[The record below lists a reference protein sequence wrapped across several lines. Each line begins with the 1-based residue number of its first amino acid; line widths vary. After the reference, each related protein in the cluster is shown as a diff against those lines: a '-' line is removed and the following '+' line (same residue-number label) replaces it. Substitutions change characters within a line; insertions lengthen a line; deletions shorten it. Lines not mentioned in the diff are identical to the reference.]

1 MIPRAMKAGVILGGS
16 VLALV
21 LAGCATAP
29 PQPAPFEPF
38 SAAVQQVRTGADA
51 TLSAV
56 YDRSRE
62 RYLNEAAAGDVS
74 RVQGLMLTRPSGDPF
89 GWTSS
94 TPPLFLTTA
103 QFRDGLYRF
112 NSVLIQ
118 YAGAL
123 AQIASKDL
131 LDSKAFNDLATDLN
145 GNLRSAVQ
153 ALGGPSSNREI
164 AIFSTAATA
173 TFEAYLRNQQRS
185 ELLRGLRDNQ
195 GAIADA
201 AERGAEAI
209 RLTANALRNEYDQK
223 SGALAN
229 AAAASS
235 SPSERGGAMRDLA
248 ELDDRFIKEMSALRA
263 LHDTYVSLPRAHRDL
278 AAGLEDPKFGLTA
291 IREMFER
298 GQDLY
303 RRYEELS
310 GKDRSK

>member
-1 MIPRAMKAGVILGGS
+1 MIRRAMKTGGILGG
-16 VLALV
+16 VMVVIV

-29 PQPAPFEPF
+29 AQSAPFEQF

-51 TLSAV
+51 ALGAV

-62 RYLNEAAAGDVS
+62 RYLNEAGAGDVS
-74 RVQGLMLTRPSGDPF
+74 KVQGLMLTRPPGDPF

-94 TPPLFLTTA
+94 TPPLFLTAA
-103 QFRDGLYRF
+103 QFREGFYRF
-112 NSVLIQ
+112 NSVLIE

-123 AQIASKDL
+123 AQITSKDL
-131 LDSKAFNDLATDLN
+131 LDTKAFNALATDLN

-153 ALGGPSSNREI
+153 AFGLPPSNREI

-173 TFEAYLRNQQRS
+173 AFEAYLRNQQRS

-195 GAIADA
+195 GAIADV

-229 AAAASS
+229 AAASGSS
-235 SPSERGGAMRDLA
+235 SSAKVGAMRDLA
-248 ELDDRFIKEMSALRA
+248 ELDDRFIKEMSVLRA
-263 LHDTYVSLPRAHRDL
+263 LYDTYVSLPRAHREL
-278 AAGLEDPKFGLTA
+278 AAGLEDPKFGFTA
-291 IREMFER
+291 IRDMFER

-310 GKDRSK
+310 GKDRGK